1 MKRRDPKDD
10 GIMDGS
16 KSNTIGKNKKK
27 KKKKKNIQRLGGT
40 ALSLEAFANA
50 KSTNQHHNPAFKK
63 KQREFYKNAKYVS
76 KYRKSL
82 KQHTS
87 QQNDASSSAKPAQD
101 ENETEDGG
109 EMNISLKKKK
119 KKKQSLEELYEKKHE
134 EEERARRERD
144 AIFQAKKEER
154 EKAEAQRKEFRS
166 KMFKKTRH
174 GQPVM
179 KYRIEH
185 LLQTIQGSS
194 KKTQLKTIGNSA
206 FRCCTF
212 SKSGD

>member
-1 MKRRDPKDD
+1 MKRGDSKDG
-10 GIMDGS
+10 GITDGS
-16 KSNTIGKNKKK
+16 KSNTISKNT
-27 KKKKKNIQRLGGT
+27 KKKKKNIQRLGGA

-50 KSTNQHHNPAFKK
+50 KSTNQNHNPAFKK
-63 KQREFYKNAKYVS
+63 KRREFYKNAKYVS

-87 QQNDASSSAKPAQD
+87 QQNHASSSVTPAQD
-101 ENETEDGG
+101 QNERKDGS
-109 EMNISLKKKK
+109 ERNTSLKKKN
-119 KKKQSLEELYEKKHE
+119 KQSLEELYEKKLE

-154 EKAEAQRKEFRS
+154 EKAEAQRKELRS
-166 KMFKKTRH
+166 KMFKKTQH

-185 LLQTIQGSS
+185 LLQTIQGLS
-194 KKTQLKTIGNSA
+194 KNSA
-206 FRCCTF
+206 ENN
-212 SKSGD
+212 S

>member
-1 MKRRDPKDD
+1 MKRRDWKDD

-16 KSNTIGKNKKK
+16 KSNTISKNK

-87 QQNDASSSAKPAQD
+87 QQNHASSSVKPSQD
-101 ENETEDGG
+101 KNETKDGS
-109 EMNISLKKKK
+109 EINISLKKKN
-119 KKKQSLEELYEKKHE
+119 KQSLEELYEKKHD

-154 EKAEAQRKEFRS
+154 EKAEAQRKELRS

-194 KKTQLKTIGNSA
+194 KSSANNNS
-206 FRCCTF
+206 
-212 SKSGD
+212 